1 VRHIKNMI
9 YESGGKY
16 FVMVEMPSNEP
27 QNIEHPTTF
36 GYTEEAGPFDTL
48 EEAER
53 VENQVAESRREPPT
67 GRVQRGKTMS
77 KSISSQPVAAKKRPK
92 KKLWT
97 KQARKRGHK

>member
-1 VRHIKNMI
+1 MRHIKNTI
-9 YESGGKY
+9 YVSGGQY

-53 VENQVAESRREPPT
+53 VEKQAAESRREST
-67 GRVQRGKTMS
+67 GRSQRGKSMP
-77 KSISSQPVAAKKRPK
+77 KSISAAPMTARKKQLTKHPR
-92 KKLWT
+92 KKLV
-97 KQARKRGHK
+97 RKRGRK